1 VFVVASEKDEIEREY
16 SLLIWVAALLGRA
29 LQKVVSKKNSR
40 IRKSPGG
47 EIYLGIE
54 KLGCKRKD
62 AKTFWPF
69 RPKKVDLW

>member
-1 VFVVASEKDEIEREY
+1 VLVIASVGNEIEREF

-40 IRKSPGG
+40 IRKTPGG

-54 KLGCKRKD
+54 KLGCKRLD
-62 AKTFWPF
+62 EKTN
-69 RPKKVDLW
+69 